1 MKITSYPAHTSTTL
15 AAADVFLTDGVKGT
29 KKIMKSDLT
38 FALFEDIP
46 EMHKCIYRGKQIGT
60 TLSSAQASE
69 IAAGTYHDIWIGD
82 YWLSANVKWTVV
94 DFDYYSAMGVPQP
107 HIIVMPMSQIGND
120 VIDNSSRGT
129 IQGFADC
136 SLLGALDTTYKN
148 AFASVFGS
156 THLIERDM
164 RISSG
169 WWQGTPTN
177 GRPIGYS
184 TNTTSVRTAIM
195 IPSEIQ
201 FFGTKINSTI
211 YPGGSGNYT
220 DGYRQFKMFNMGI
233 YPPPNISLWFRDQT
247 WDRSFA
253 AYIPTHNQVDDR
265 NVSNAAGV
273 MPYAIVG

>member
-46 EMHKCIYRGKQIGT
+46 EMHKCIYRGKKIGT

-94 DFDYYSAMGVPQP
+94 DFDYYNALGVSQP
-107 HIIVMPMSQIGND
+107 HIIVMPMSQIGTEA
-120 VIDNSSRGT
+120 IDSSKSGT

-136 SLLGALDTTYKN
+136 SLLGKLGTSYKN

-156 THLIERDM
+156 THLIDHVEV
-164 RISSG
+164 ISSG

-177 GRPIGYS
+177 GKPIGYS
-184 TNTTSVRTAIM
+184 TNSTTVNESVM
-195 IPSEIQ
+195 LPSEIQ

-233 YPPPNISLWFRDQT
+233 YPPRDTGMWFRDQT
-247 WDRSFA
+247 WSRSFA
-253 AYIPTHNQVDDR
+253 AYIPTHSRIDDR
-265 NVSNAAGV
+265 DVSAGTGV
-273 MPYAIVG
+273 MPYATVG